1 MREILI
7 TNSHPDG
14 FAFALTEAG
23 EQIFI
28 PPYAI
33 DGAELQRGKR
43 YQAVLIENHKEHQR
57 ERTPW
62 MAVSVLVTEHVL
74 KPAPAP
80 APAAEPE
87 PVECPY
93 ETPLTAQELD
103 EAVHE
108 LIRESSYITTGE
120 LAGHLDVTTTTA
132 GNSAMRL
139 FNAGKISKADVYAKV
154 GQSRP
159 SFILWASKAS
169 DFLEESA

>member
-1 MREILI
+1 MQEILI

-62 MAVSVLVTEHVL
+62 MAVSVLVTEHAL
-74 KPAPAP
+74 EP
-80 APAAEPE
+80 APAAASEPE
-87 PVECPY
+87 PVGGPY

-108 LIRESSYITTGE
+108 LICESSYITTGE
-120 LAGHLDVTTTTA
+120 LAGHLNVTTTTA

>member
-1 MREILI
+1 MQEILI

-43 YQAVLIENHKEHQR
+43 YQAVLIENHKEQQR

-74 KPAPAP
+74 KPAPE
-80 APAAEPE
+80 PAAEPE
-87 PVECPY
+87 PAKGPY

-108 LIRESSYITTGE
+108 LICESSYITTGE

-132 GNSAMRL
+132 GNSATRL

>member
-1 MREILI
+1 MQEILI

-14 FAFALTEAG
+14 FAFALNEAG

-33 DGAELQRGKR
+33 DGTELQRGKR

-62 MAVSVLVTEHVL
+62 MAVSVIGDT
-74 KPAPAP
+74 PAPV
-80 APAAEPE
+80 AEPE
-87 PVECPY
+87 PIKGPF
-93 ETPLTAQELD
+93 ETVMTAEELD
-103 EAVHE
+103 EAVYD
-108 LIRESSYITTGE
+108 LICECAIVTSGE
-120 LAGHLDVTTTTA
+120 LAEHFDVTTTTA

-139 FNAGKISKADVYAKV
+139 FSAGKISKADVYAKA

>member
-1 MREILI
+1 MQETILI
-7 TNSHPDG
+7 TNHHPDG
-14 FAFALTEAG
+14 FAFALNEAG
-23 EQIFI
+23 EQVFI

-62 MAVSVLVTEHVL
+62 MAVSVIGDT
-74 KPAPAP
+74 PAPAV
-80 APAAEPE
+80 EPE
-87 PVECPY
+87 PVKGPY
-93 ETPLTAQELD
+93 ETAMTAEELD
-103 EAVHE
+103 ETVYD
-108 LIRESSYITTGE
+108 LICECAIVTSGE
-120 LAGHLDVTTTTA
+120 LAEHLDVTTTTA
-132 GNSAMRL
+132 GNSATRL

>member
-1 MREILI
+1 MQEILI
-7 TNSHPDG
+7 INHHPDG
-14 FAFALTEAG
+14 FAFALNEAG

-33 DGAELQRGKR
+33 DGMSLERGKR
-43 YQAVLIENHKEHQR
+43 YQGVLVQNHNPEQR

-62 MAVSVLVTEHVL
+62 MAVSVIGDT
-74 KPAPAP
+74 P
-80 APAAEPE
+80 APAAELD
-87 PVECPY
+87 PVEGPY
-93 ETPLTAQELD
+93 ETPLTTQELD
-103 EAVHE
+103 EAVHDLLCE
-108 LIRESSYITTGE
+108 CAIITSGE
-120 LAGHLDVTTTTA
+120 LAEHLAVTTTTA

-169 DFLEESA
+169 DFLEEIA

>member
-1 MREILI
+1 MQEILI
-7 TNSHPDG
+7 TNHHPDG
-14 FAFALTEAG
+14 FAFALNEAG

-62 MAVSVLVTEHVL
+62 MAVTVLGDTPE
-74 KPAPAP
+74 PAP

-87 PVECPY
+87 PVEGPY
-93 ETPLTAQELD
+93 ETQLTAQELD
-103 EAVHE
+103 EEVHE
-108 LIRESSYITTGE
+108 LICDNSYITTGE
-120 LAGHLDVTTTTA
+120 LAEHMDVTTTTA
-132 GNSAMRL
+132 HNSAMRL
-139 FNAGKISKADVYAKV
+139 FNAGRVSKADVYAKV

>member
-1 MREILI
+1 MQETILI
-7 TNSHPDG
+7 TNAHPDG
-14 FAFALTEAG
+14 FAFALNEAG

-62 MAVSVLVTEHVL
+62 MAVSVIGDT
-74 KPAPAP
+74 PAPTP

-87 PVECPY
+87 PVEGPY

-108 LIRESSYITTGE
+108 LICESSYITTGE

-132 GNSAMRL
+132 GNSATRL

>member
-1 MREILI
+1 MQQTILI
-7 TNSHPDG
+7 TNYHPDG
-14 FAFALTEAG
+14 FAFALNEAG

-33 DGAELQRGKR
+33 DGAELQRGKH
-43 YQAVLIENHKEHQR
+43 YQAVLIENHKEQQR

-62 MAVSVLVTEHVL
+62 MAVSVLVTEHAL
-74 KPAPAP
+74 KPAPA
-80 APAAEPE
+80 AQPE
-87 PVECPY
+87 PVKGQY
-93 ETPLTAQELD
+93 ETPLTAEELD

-108 LIRESSYITTGE
+108 LIREHGLVTSGE
-120 LAGHLDVTTTTA
+120 LAEHLDVTTTTA
-132 GNSAMRL
+132 GNSATRL

>member
-1 MREILI
+1 MQETILI
-7 TNSHPDG
+7 TNHHPDG
-14 FAFALTEAG
+14 FAFALNELG

-62 MAVSVLVTEHVL
+62 MAVSVIGDT
-74 KPAPAP
+74 PAPAP
-80 APAAEPE
+80 APASEPE
-87 PVECPY
+87 PVEGPY
-93 ETPLTAQELD
+93 ETPLSAQELD

-108 LIRESSYITTGE
+108 LICESSYITTGE

>member
-1 MREILI
+1 MQETILI
-7 TNSHPDG
+7 TNYHPDG
-14 FAFALTEAG
+14 FAFALNEAG

-33 DGAELQRGKR
+33 DGAELQRGKH

-62 MAVSVLVTEHVL
+62 MAVSVIGDT
-74 KPAPAP
+74 P

-87 PVECPY
+87 PVKGPF
-93 ETPLTAQELD
+93 ETSMTAEELD
-103 EAVHE
+103 EAVYD
-108 LIRESSYITTGE
+108 LICECAIVTSGE
-120 LAGHLDVTTTTA
+120 LAEHLDVTTTTA
-132 GNSAMRL
+132 GNSATRL